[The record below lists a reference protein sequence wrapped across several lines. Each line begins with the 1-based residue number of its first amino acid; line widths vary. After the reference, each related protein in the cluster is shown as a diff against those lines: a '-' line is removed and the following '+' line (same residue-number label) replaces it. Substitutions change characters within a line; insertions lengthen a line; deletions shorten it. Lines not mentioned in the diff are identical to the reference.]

1 MKTICIVYP
10 TETYLK
16 TQKDFNNNEERTDW
30 LVSTMKRKKTY
41 SPCHAYDDYVVEKV
55 IPNGELE
62 YWIIGS

>member
-1 MKTICIVYP
+1 MKIICIDYP
-10 TETYLK
+10 TETYFK
-16 TQKDFNNNEERTDW
+16 TKKDFNNNEERTDW

-41 SPCHAYDDYVVEKV
+41 SPCHTYDDYVVEKV